1 MTNVFLYGF
10 DGTITAATYAV
21 ISSEFDAANSAS
33 WLTTSYLVTAT
44 AFQPLYG
51 RVSDIFGRRACFFV
65 STVVFAL
72 GCLGCGV
79 ASTVFTLNCMR
90 AITGVGGAGLM
101 TMGVFNCFSGYF
113 LHLLVLTFTALAT
126 IINSDMIPFRKRG
139 MYQAMQN
146 GVVGFGAIC
155 GASFGGTIADYI
167 GWRWCFLLQVPFSV
181 FAFIAGYFVL
191 KNQHQGITAEGGFGA
206 LWKRV
211 DFSGALL
218 LVTAVSTQLLGL
230 SLGGNELPWSSP
242 WVIGALAISVVLF
255 AVFVR
260 VEGNTTAM
268 PIIPLRMLQGT
279 MPIATQVANLCAG
292 MSMYGV
298 RFNPPTKYQL

>member
-1 MTNVFLYGF
+1 
-10 DGTITAATYAV
+10 
-21 ISSEFDAANSAS
+21 
-33 WLTTSYLVTAT
+33 
-44 AFQPLYG
+44 
-51 RVSDIFGRRACFFV
+51 
-65 STVVFAL
+65 
-72 GCLGCGV
+72 
-79 ASTVFTLNCMR
+79 
-90 AITGVGGAGLM
+90 
-101 TMGVFNCFSGYF
+101 
-113 LHLLVLTFTALAT
+113 
-126 IINSDMIPFRKRG
+126 MIPFRKRG

-146 GVVGFGAIC
+146 GIVGVGAIC

-167 GWRWCFLLQVPFSV
+167 GWRWCFLLQVPFSI
-181 FAFIAGYFVL
+181 FAFVAGYYVL
-191 KNQHQGITAEGGFGA
+191 GNHHQGIITESGFAA

-211 DFSGALL
+211 DFSGSLL

-242 WVIGALAISVVLF
+242 WVIGALAMSVVLF
-255 AVFVR
+255 AVFIR

-298 RFNPPTKYQL
+298 SFQSSYKARLM

>member
-1 MTNVFLYGF
+1 
-10 DGTITAATYAV
+10 
-21 ISSEFDAANSAS
+21 
-33 WLTTSYLVTAT
+33 
-44 AFQPLYG
+44 
-51 RVSDIFGRRACFFV
+51 
-65 STVVFAL
+65 
-72 GCLGCGV
+72 
-79 ASTVFTLNCMR
+79 
-90 AITGVGGAGLM
+90 
-101 TMGVFNCFSGYF
+101 
-113 LHLLVLTFTALAT
+113 
-126 IINSDMIPFRKRG
+126 MIPFRKRG

-181 FAFIAGYFVL
+181 FAFIAGYYVL
-191 KNQHQGITAEGGFGA
+191 KNQHQGMAGEGGFAA

-242 WVIGALAISVVLF
+242 WVVGALASSVVLF
-255 AVFVR
+255 AAFVR

-298 RFNPPTKYQL
+298 RSLP